1 MKKTNKKTTTDDSTK
16 KILAQAEQMLKT
28 QMEEENILR
37 SAAAIKEK
45 RGLKKNLVEGVFTD
59 YYETGMEGCLG
70 MCVQDRTKITP
81 NHQYDPNDASKG
93 PENWYSHAGLFFLKS
108 GCVVRV
114 YNKDNTLAY
123 EGELTKNRSMMAE
136 KGYRYSFLPM
146 EVSTEE
152 FFRWFK
158 EELRVLLYTEER
170 RDF

>member
-1 MKKTNKKTTTDDSTK
+1 MNKKNVKKDSQKTTKDF
-16 KILAQAEQMLKT
+16 LEQAASMIKSQMA
-28 QMEEENILR
+28 EDEILR
-37 SAAAIKEK
+37 AAESIKEK

-70 MCVQDRTKITP
+70 MCVQDRTKVTP
-81 NHQYDPNDASKG
+81 NHQYDPNDPSKG
-93 PENWYSHAGLFFLKS
+93 PENWYSHSGLFFLRS

-114 YNKDNTLAY
+114 YNKDNTIAY

-136 KGYRYSFLPM
+136 KSYRYSFIPM
-146 EVSTEE
+146 EVSVEE

-158 EELRVLLYTEER
+158 EELKVLLYTEER